1 MTLPVDPDI
10 LEIPFRTLGA
20 AFTEFA
26 DRHPDKIAIHS
37 IDQSASLT
45 FGDLQRL
52 TDRAAAR
59 MISDGV
65 TRGDRVAILAG
76 ECIEKLVLMFAA
88 WRCGASACPFHS
100 EIAAD
105 HLASILKTID
115 PALVVWRRND
125 LNGNAL
131 TIDLNCPTHE
141 FSHVD
146 ETEGYFA
153 DLPDDTGI
161 LPSPGT
167 EYDPADE
174 GSLPWRRLAGSLL
187 AASAGAPTATA
198 LVDTLAS
205 GLLPRAAADVLERL
219 FGAPVDVAAAHEAL
233 EGAAPATLAPA
244 ADQ

>member
-105 HLASILKTID
+105 HSEIGAHS
-115 PALVVWRRND
+115 
-125 LNGNAL
+125 
-131 TIDLNCPTHE
+131 
-141 FSHVD
+141 
-146 ETEGYFA
+146 
-153 DLPDDTGI
+153 
-161 LPSPGT
+161 
-167 EYDPADE
+167 
-174 GSLPWRRLAGSLL
+174 
-187 AASAGAPTATA
+187 AAENSE
-198 LVDTLAS
+198 S
-205 GLLPRAAADVLERL
+205 
-219 FGAPVDVAAAHEAL
+219 VAAHPSASVSEWVARRQVF
-233 EGAAPATLAPA
+233 GC
-244 ADQ
+244 